1 MNDSEYLKLIVLKL
15 AMQAAAKDYPGKTI
29 ENVIVQIEARIKE
42 FEQINNLNYEKDKGN
57 TTKCTNANTEI
68 D

>member
-15 AMQAAAKDYPGKTI
+15 ALQSAAKDYPGKTI

>member
-15 AMQAAAKDYPGKTI
+15 ALQEAAKDYPGKTI

-57 TTKCTNANTEI
+57 TTKCANANTEI

>member
-1 MNDSEYLKLIVLKL
+1 MSNSVNVSLMSQYLVLKL

-42 FEQINNLNYEKDKGN
+42 FEQINSLNYGKEKGN
-57 TTKCTNANTEI
+57 
-68 D
+68 

>member
-15 AMQAAAKDYPGKTI
+15 ALQEAAKDYPGKTI

-42 FEQINNLNYEKDKGN
+42 FEQINNLNYEKR
-57 TTKCTNANTEI
+57 
-68 D
+68 

>member
-1 MNDSEYLKLIVLKL
+1 MNDGEYIKLIVLKL

-42 FEQINNLNYEKDKGN
+42 FEQINNLNYEKR
-57 TTKCTNANTEI
+57 
-68 D
+68 

>member
-15 AMQAAAKDYPGKTI
+15 ALQEAAKDYPGKTI

-42 FEQINNLNYEKDKGN
+42 FEQINSLNYGKEKGN
-57 TTKCTNANTEI
+57 
-68 D
+68 

>member
-1 MNDSEYLKLIVLKL
+1 MIMNDGEYIKLIVLKL

-42 FEQINNLNYEKDKGN
+42 FEQINSLNYGKEKGN
-57 TTKCTNANTEI
+57 
-68 D
+68 

>member
-1 MNDSEYLKLIVLKL
+1 MNDNEYLKLIVLKL
-15 AMQAAAKDYPGKTI
+15 ALQEAAKDYPGKTI
-29 ENVIVQIEARIKE
+29 ENGIVQIEARIKE

>member
-15 AMQAAAKDYPGKTI
+15 ALQSAAKDYPGKTI

-42 FEQINNLNYEKDKGN
+42 FEQINNLNYE
-57 TTKCTNANTEI
+57 
-68 D
+68 

>member
-1 MNDSEYLKLIVLKL
+1 MTAREYIRLLAQVAVLKEI
-15 AMQAAAKDYPGKTI
+15 AMDYPGKTI